1 VQSAVN
7 RSVVGSNP
15 TGPANARGGI
25 DSRGRLLFVRKADRV
40 NMEEETET
48 PLTQQERM
56 QKLSE
61 MLASMPY
68 IEPEHY
74 SWAIHKLEAEFPG
87 LKFSYVGGAC
97 PTQADATYNELA
109 VYARY
114 RWDIFSI
121 TMGKNNGARK
131 LPDNDYF
138 YEVENPPEADGG
150 GFLTAD
156 EFYKLFSKGFRNIL
170 TGS

>member
-1 VQSAVN
+1 
-7 RSVVGSNP
+7 
-15 TGPANARGGI
+15 
-25 DSRGRLLFVRKADRV
+25 
-40 NMEEETET
+40 MEENTT
-48 PLTQQERM
+48 PLTEEER
-56 QKLSE
+56 KKALLDFLGS
-61 MLASMPY
+61 LPY

-114 RWDIFSI
+114 RWDTFSI
-121 TMGKNNGARK
+121 SMGKNNGPRK
-131 LPDNDYF
+131 LPGNEYY
-138 YEVENPPEADGG
+138 YEIENPPEADGG

-156 EFYKLFSKGFRNIL
+156 EFYKLFRKGFRNIL
-170 TGS
+170 AGR